1 MILVNRDYCDNFL
14 CIVDAT
20 VKSPKNAANGVIVT
34 INLCTICGNSDTIRD
49 NKQLIARSSA
59 RIEHR
64 FPKPL
69 PDIHKLLK
77 NKGITEKDKIDL
89 ALNLALLLQES
100 PDLARLIKVWPSLPD
115 NIRQEIMDLVKT
127 YDDSGDGLSE

>member
-14 CIVDAT
+14 CIVVDAT

-49 NKQLIARSSA
+49 NKQLSARSSA

-64 FPKPL
+64 FPKPGVRGSSPL
-69 PDIHKLLK
+69 GRSFSRKLLSFQ
-77 NKGITEKDKIDL
+77 GLEEKDRPTDEFVLFRATCITG
-89 ALNLALLLQES
+89 S
-100 PDLARLIKVWPSLPD
+100 I
-115 NIRQEIMDLVKT
+115 
-127 YDDSGDGLSE
+127 